1 MKVVRDHGIKAGERA
16 EWWQEGG
23 NDWGDKE
30 DTYLLGFLK
39 TSKHRC
45 PVGHWTRE
53 PEDRLWFWRGVF
65 WICGLTS
72 GSCFRYWHIL
82 GVDEGVEMKP
92 RSRSWEVRCSGSQ
105 PEVPGLNKST
115 CVPSMNISQ
124 TAAVCLVLFWALE
137 IQNWTKPR
145 LSLVLRKVDSYEA
158 RWTRNSK

>member
-1 MKVVRDHGIKAGERA
+1 MGSKLGRGQNDDRKEVMTGETRKILICLGSWRRQSTDVLWATEHVSQRTGYGSGGGCSEFVV
-16 EWWQEGG
+16 WP
-23 NDWGDKE
+23 
-30 DTYLLGFLK
+30 L
-39 TSKHRC
+39 
-45 PVGHWTRE
+45 
-53 PEDRLWFWRGVF
+53 
-65 WICGLTS
+65 

-82 GVDEGVEMKP
+82 GVDEGVEMKL